1 MKYDSTGSRKFDS
14 YCRNLELITI
24 TIAKK
29 RNEQCI
35 DIWGI
40 QTLFVVSE
48 PLPYPG
54 EEIDSE
60 IAKEPPPPLA
70 TKIGVICLLAKI
82 FH

>member
-29 RNEQCI
+29 RNEQCF

-40 QTLFVVSE
+40 
-48 PLPYPG
+48 
-54 EEIDSE
+54 
-60 IAKEPPPPLA
+60 
-70 TKIGVICLLAKI
+70 
-82 FH
+82 